1 VITALILAAAL
12 VAPAHAGH
20 LEVCYWKDR
29 HKAHCV
35 EGVYL
40 TKKRPV
46 LPLEVQL
53 GKGKPCDATGCIN
66 LDPPRELGWMP

>member
-1 VITALILAAAL
+1 MITALILAAAL

-20 LEVCYWKDR
+20 TEVCYWKDR

-40 TKKRPV
+40 TKKKPAAEFTYSEDSG
-46 LPLEVQL
+46 LWFD
-53 GKGKPCDATGCIN
+53 KGKPCDTSGCVN
-66 LDPPRELGWMP
+66 LEPKS